1 MHRSRLIILG
11 VALLLTLTPAW
22 LAAAGDHNQVDTTMI
37 YLRRATFDPLTE
49 STPTTTDQTATRST
63 LRLIQLDSPPTEDTP
78 ILLAQAGYQPLI
90 YIPDQTY
97 LVRVVDGGNLT
108 MATQTVGVRW
118 LGDFANTY
126 KIAESLDTTLQS
138 SSSDPIALQIIL
150 SSDADLAVATQAIG
164 MFGGNILSQRSSMH
178 GMVLRV
184 DLPSNAI
191 RSIIARDDV
200 LWVEQALPLRVHNDQ
215 ARAIVGITAARQ
227 ELSWLTGAGQI
238 VAVTDTGLDQQGN
251 LSSDFS
257 GRVVAGF
264 APNAMNSGCSTNVW
278 SDYGGHGT
286 HVSGTILGS
295 GTLSPSGI
303 NYAGMAPEARLVVQS
318 VASSTSTSFLDCFPS
333 DDSFLSKAYN
343 AGARV
348 QNGSFGSSVS
358 GAYDSFAQLVD
369 EFLWNNPQHLFV
381 VSAGN
386 SGEDA
391 DNNGV
396 VDSDSMESPA
406 VAKNVIAVGASENT
420 RPPSGTN
427 CSFSGDPVENF
438 CWNAYLLIFGTTLAN
453 DFVSDNA
460 SGMAAFSA
468 RGPADDGRIKPDIV
482 APGTNIISTRS
493 HQAEATYDNIVN
505 SDYAY
510 LSGTSMSAPVVSG
523 AAALVRQWLSVSRSI
538 SSPSAAL
545 VRALLLNGTTDL
557 TPGQYGTGSIRE
569 IPAAWPNNVQGW
581 GRLNVAGSVE
591 LSNSAITLIDNSSG
605 LQTNGSNTST
615 INLTNGQTVRITLAW
630 TDYPGTPLAGKALV
644 NDLDLEVVA
653 PNGTTQYGN
662 QSASLGSCRSAN
674 ADRCNTAESISFTA
688 SSSGTYTVRVRGY
701 SVAAGPQPYA
711 VVISQTPI
719 AVDPPSSAPT
729 LQLTSTTSIAANLS
743 WTSVSAAA
751 SYTLERSSNSAFT
764 SNVVST
770 SISGTSTI
778 ITPNSGTYWLR
789 VRACNSAGCGPWS
802 NSIQVTIS
810 TTAKRIFLPFA
821 ARASE

>member
-11 VALLLTLTPAW
+11 VILLLTLTPAW
-22 LAAAGDHNQVDTTMI
+22 LTTAVDHNQTNKSMI
-37 YLRRATFDPLTE
+37 HLRRATFDPLTE
-49 STPTTTDQTATRST
+49 STPTTIDRTATAST

-78 ILLAQAGYQPLI
+78 TLLAQAGYQPLV

-97 LVRVVDGGNLT
+97 LVRVVDGGNLA

-118 LGDFANTY
+118 LGKFANTY
-126 KIAESLDTTLQS
+126 KLAESLDAVLQS
-138 SSSDPIALQIIL
+138 SSSDPIALQIML
-150 SSDADLAVATQAIG
+150 SSDADLAAVTQAIG
-164 MFGGNILSQRSSMH
+164 TLGGNILSQRSSMQ

-184 DLPSNAI
+184 DLPSNTLSSVI
-191 RSIIARDDV
+191 SRDDV
-200 LWVEQALPLRVHNDQ
+200 LWVEQALPLRLHNDQ
-215 ARAIVGITAARQ
+215 ARAIVGITATRQ

-238 VAVTDTGLDQQGN
+238 VAVTDTGLDRQGN

-264 APNAMNSGCSTNVW
+264 APNAMSSGCSTNVW

-303 NYAGMAPEARLVVQS
+303 NYAGMAPAASLVVQS
-318 VASSTSTSFLDCFPS
+318 VASASSTSVLDCLPN

-386 SGEDA
+386 SGEDT

-420 RPPSGTN
+420 RPPSGGS
-427 CSFSGDPVENF
+427 CAAFSGNPAENY
-438 CWNAYLLIFGTTLAN
+438 CWNAYLTIFGTTLAN
-453 DFVSDNA
+453 DFISNNA
-460 SGMAAFSA
+460 NGMAAFSA

-493 HQAEATYDNIVN
+493 HQAGATYDNVIN
-505 SDYAY
+505 DDYAY
-510 LSGTSMSAPVVSG
+510 LSGTSMAAPVVSG

-538 SSPSAAL
+538 NSPSAAL
-545 VRALLLNGTTDL
+545 VRALLLNGATDL
-557 TPGQYGTGSIRE
+557 TPGQYGTGSVRE

-581 GRLNVAGSVE
+581 GRLNVADSVE
-591 LSNSAITLIDNSSG
+591 LSDSAITLIDNSSG
-605 LQTNGSNTST
+605 LQTNGSSSST
-615 INLTNGQTVRITLAW
+615 IDLTSGQTVRITLAW
-630 TDYPGTPLAGKALV
+630 TDYPGTPLANKALV

-653 PNGTTQYGN
+653 PGGTTQYGN
-662 QSASLGSCRSAN
+662 QSASLGNCRSAN

-688 SSSGTYTVRVRGY
+688 SSSGTYTVRVKGY
-701 SVAAGPQPYA
+701 SVASGPQPYA

-719 AVDPPSSAPT
+719 DPPSSAPT

-743 WTSVSAAA
+743 WSSVSTAT
-751 SYTLERSSNSAFT
+751 SYTLERSSNAAFS

-770 SISGTSTI
+770 SISGTSTT

-789 VRACNSAGCGPWS
+789 VQACNSAGCGPWS

-810 TTAKRIFLPFA
+810 TTARRIFLPFA
-821 ARASE
+821 VRANE